1 MKDMIELEKM
11 KQGLWYD
18 ANYDEELVKK
28 GISALIYV
36 MNII

>member
-1 MKDMIELEKM
+1 MTELEKM
-11 KQGLWYD
+11 KQGYGMMPIMMKNSL
-18 ANYDEELVKK
+18 KK